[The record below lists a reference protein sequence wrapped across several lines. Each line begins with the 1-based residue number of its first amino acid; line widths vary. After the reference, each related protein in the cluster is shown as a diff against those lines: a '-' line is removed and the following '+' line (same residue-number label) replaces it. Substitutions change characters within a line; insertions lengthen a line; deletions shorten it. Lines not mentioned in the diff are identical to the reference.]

1 MKETLRRWTPATAH
15 APWPGEPDDWK
26 REEVNR
32 ETVTANKA
40 FLVTWPGISSADNA
54 ALMRA
59 AELNGCATRLFEPD
73 MKYAAADWY
82 QDIPRIVD
90 ILIECVVGD
99 DTFRLE
105 PGDSDRETTDR
116 PNGRADKI
124 TVVLAVEHRSNAE
137 TIRWSSDLAF
147 QTEEKGNNPAHCGLL
162 VTRTSSMSRDCLE
175 TILRLAMYDPILDN
189 ENDAI
194 DTQDVHFH
202 QDAHLAACNLLLD
215 PIKAVAE
222 IVRNAADLYVT
233 RLVPHDHAFKI
244 RRRHGRPEIEVTIEP
259 PQA

>member
-1 MKETLRRWTPATAH
+1 MAETLKRWTPTIAH
-15 APWPGEPDDWK
+15 APWPGEPSGW
-26 REEVNR
+26 RHEEVNR
-32 ETVTANKA
+32 ETVTADKA

-59 AELNGCATRLFEPD
+59 AELNGCGARLFKPD
-73 MKYAAADWY
+73 VKYGDTNWY

-124 TVVLAVEHRSNAE
+124 TVVLAVEHRSSAE

-147 QTEEKGNNPAHCGLL
+147 QSEDKGKNPESCGLL
-162 VTRTSSMSRDCLE
+162 VTKTSSMSPDHLE

-189 ENDAI
+189 ENDSI
-194 DTQDVHFH
+194 DTQDVHFR
-202 QDAHLAACNLLLD
+202 QDAHFAACKLLLD
-215 PIKAVAE
+215 PLEAVAE
-222 IVRNAADLYVT
+222 IVRNAFDLYVT
-233 RLVPHDHAFKI
+233 SLVPRDHAFEI
-244 RRRHGRPEIEVTIEP
+244 RRYHGRPEIEVTIEP